1 MRDLKYL
8 ALGPVLLAQALR
20 TRARV
25 PRLPE
30 PPGPRSGVG
39 GQGEP
44 LRLLIVGDSAAAGV
58 GAPHQDQALS
68 GQLVQR
74 LGQSFRVHWRLEA
87 KTGAT
92 TAATTAWLQRVEAG
106 PFDVV
111 VTSLGVNDV
120 TGLVSLPKWLSQ
132 QRQLRELLQSRF
144 GARLIVASG
153 LPPMHGFPALPR
165 PLRDYLGDRATRFD
179 QALAAELAHAPGCA
193 FLSVRFTEDPDQ
205 MASDGFHPG
214 PVVYAEWAR
223 RVAALI
229 TGRMPKGSSG
239 LP

>member
-1 MRDLKYL
+1 MHDLKYL
-8 ALGPVLLAQALR
+8 ALSPVLLAQALR

-30 PPGPRSGVG
+30 PPGPRSGVS
-39 GQGEP
+39 GQGPP
-44 LRLLIVGDSAAAGV
+44 LSLLIAGDSAAAGV

-68 GQLVQR
+68 GQLVHR
-74 LGQSFRVHWRLEA
+74 LARSFRVDWRLEA

-92 TAATTAWLQRVEAG
+92 TAATIAWLQRLEAG

-120 TGLVSLPKWLSQ
+120 TGLVSLLKWLSQ

-144 GARLIVASG
+144 GARLLVASG

-165 PLRDYLGDRATRFD
+165 PLRDYLGGRATLFD
-179 QALAAELAHAPGCA
+179 QALANELAHAPGCA
-193 FLSVRFTEDPDQ
+193 FLSVRFTEDPAL

-214 PVVYAEWAR
+214 PEMYAEWAR

-229 TGRMPKGSSG
+229 IERMSRGSSG
-239 LP
+239 RP

>member
-30 PPGPRSGVG
+30 PAGPRSGLR
-39 GQGEP
+39 GQGAP
-44 LRLLIVGDSAAAGV
+44 LRLLIAGDSAAAGV
-58 GAPHQDQALS
+58 GAAHQDEALS
-68 GQLVQR
+68 GQLVQGLAR
-74 LGQSFRVHWRLEA
+74 SFNVDWRLEA

-92 TAATTAWLQRVEAG
+92 TSETIAWLQRLEAG

-120 TGLVSLPKWLSQ
+120 TRLVSLPKWLSQ
-132 QRQLRELLQSRF
+132 QRQLRELLQNRF
-144 GARLIVASG
+144 GSSLIVASG

-165 PLRDYLGDRATRFD
+165 PLRGYLGDRATRFD
-179 QALAAELAHAPGCA
+179 QALANELAHAPGCA
-193 FLSVRFTEDPDQ
+193 FLSVRFTEDPTQ

-223 RVAALI
+223 RAAALI
-229 TGRMPKGSSG
+229 IKRMPGG
-239 LP
+239 GDGRP

>member
-1 MRDLKYL
+1 MRNLKFL
-8 ALGPVLLAQALR
+8 ALSPLLLAQAMR

-30 PPGPRSGVG
+30 PPGPRSGSS
-39 GQGEP
+39 GQGQP
-44 LRLLIVGDSAAAGV
+44 LRLLIAGDSAAAGV
-58 GAPHQDQALS
+58 GAAHQDQALS
-68 GQLVQR
+68 GQLVQG
-74 LGQSFRVHWRLEA
+74 LASAFHVHWRLEA
-87 KTGAT
+87 QTGAT
-92 TAATTAWLQRVEAG
+92 TRSTLARLRQLESG

-120 TGLVSLPKWLSQ
+120 TGLVPLRRWLAQ
-132 QRQLRELLQSRF
+132 QRQLRDLLRQRL

-179 QALAAELAHAPGCA
+179 QALAIDLARAPGCA
-193 FLSVRFTEDPDQ
+193 FLSVRFTEDPGQ

-214 PVVYAEWAR
+214 PMVYAEWAR
-223 RVAALI
+223 RLAALI
-229 TGRMPKGSSG
+229 IARLPSASSRR
-239 LP
+239 P